1 MLPTPT
7 PLLVSQDIVIFI
19 STLLQ
24 LHFRESQAETEA
36 QPCSQDGKKVVESR
50 VVKKRGHQKG
60 REALIEE
67 FETLFIEQNCH
78 NGQVGPQATLR
89 NAKPRCSTQFSGLGC
104 RRKHSQA

>member
-1 MLPTPT
+1 M
-7 PLLVSQDIVIFI
+7 SNI
-19 STLLQ
+19 STIHIKMPTLKT
-24 LHFRESQAETEA
+24 SQRTR
-36 QPCSQDGKKVVESR
+36 PCSQDGKKVVESR